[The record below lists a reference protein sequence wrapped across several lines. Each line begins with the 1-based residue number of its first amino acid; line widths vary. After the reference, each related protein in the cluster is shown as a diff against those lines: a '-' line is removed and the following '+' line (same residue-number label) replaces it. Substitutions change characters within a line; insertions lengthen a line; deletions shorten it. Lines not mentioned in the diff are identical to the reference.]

1 MELLAKKTFKFW
13 YGAARPASL
22 GQSLTPY
29 VLGAVLALGA
39 LLYQGMQGAAFGYS
53 MQGLVSP
60 QGMALGLVLAVA
72 GFIGVACAHLG
83 LNLLD
88 DYFDYR
94 GGAVAQ
100 RKELQEG
107 GMRARMGKCAY
118 LDQGATLNDTRRV
131 AFMFIAVALVLGAFI
146 LAIRGWEVLIFAG
159 CALVLGLAYAG
170 PPLRLSYHGL
180 GELVIGVIFGPL
192 VVVASYFVICG
203 HIDPVAVWAS
213 IPTGLLALNIV
224 HTHAI
229 MDFEPDKAAKRI
241 TFAVLLGSQ
250 KTAALFGALFIAL
263 AYGVLIT
270 GVVLGFLP
278 LLSLL
283 ALLTIPMALELVR
296 LVLRYT
302 ANPASPF
309 EYRRWMGP
317 MERWDSIVARGV
329 DWFMIRWYLSRNLLM
344 AFVVILAVTGL
355 TPWYVTP
362 FFAG

>member
-1 MELLAKKTFKFW
+1 MELLARKTFKFW

-29 VLGAVLALGA
+29 VLGSVLALGT
-39 LLYQGMQGAAFGYS
+39 LLHQGILSSTFGYGAQTPLLLS
-53 MQGLVSP
+53 VQGV
-60 QGMALGLVLAVA
+60 ALGLLLAVA

-94 GGAVAQ
+94 GGAVAR

-118 LDQGATLNDTRRV
+118 LDQGATLGDTRRV
-131 AFMFIAVALVLGAFI
+131 AILFIVIALVLGTFI

-192 VVVASYFVICG
+192 VVIASYFVICG
-203 HIDPVAVWAS
+203 RVDPLAVWAS

-229 MDFEPDKAAKRI
+229 MDFGPDKAAKR
-241 TFAVLLGSQ
+241 TTLAVLLGSQ
-250 KTAALFGALFIAL
+250 KTAAFFGAAFIVL
-263 AYGVLIT
+263 AYGAVIA

-278 LLSLL
+278 LLTLL
-283 ALLTIPMALELVR
+283 VLLTLPMAVELVR
-296 LVLRYT
+296 LVLRY
-302 ANPASPF
+302 AADPASTF
-309 EYRRWMGP
+309 AYRRWMGP
-317 MERWDSIVARGV
+317 MEHWDAIVARGV

-344 AFVVILAVTGL
+344 AFVTILAVAGL
-355 TPWYVTP
+355 TPFYV
-362 FFAG
+362 G

>member
-1 MELLAKKTFKFW
+1 MELLAGKTFRFW

-29 VLGAVLALGA
+29 ILGAVLALGT
-39 LLYQGMQGAAFGYS
+39 LLHQGSQDLTFGFGTW
-53 MQGLVSP
+53 GLASA
-60 QGMALGLVLAVA
+60 QDIALGLLLAVA

-94 GGAVAQ
+94 GGAVA
-100 RKELQEG
+100 RRRELQEG

-118 LDQGATLNDTRRV
+118 LDQGATLGDTRRV
-131 AFMFIAVALVLGAFI
+131 AIIFIAVALVLGAFV

-180 GELVIGVIFGPL
+180 GELIIGIIFGPL
-192 VVVASYFVICG
+192 VVIASYFVICG
-203 HIDPVAVWAS
+203 HVEPIAIWAS

-229 MDFEPDKAAKRI
+229 MDFGPDKAAKR
-241 TFAVLLGSQ
+241 TTLAVLLGSQ
-250 KTAALFGALFIAL
+250 KIAALFGAAFIAL
-263 AYGVLIT
+263 SYGTVVT

-278 LLSLL
+278 LFALL
-283 ALLTIPMALELVR
+283 VLLTIPMATQLVR
-296 LVLRYT
+296 LVLRY
-302 ANPASPF
+302 AADPASNF
-309 EYRRWMGP
+309 SYRHWMGP
-317 MERWDSIVARGV
+317 MEHWDTIVARGV
-329 DWFMIRWYLSRNLLM
+329 DWFMIRWYLARNLLM
-344 AFVVILAVTGL
+344 AFVVVLAVAGL
-355 TPWYVTP
+355 TPFYV
-362 FFAG
+362 G

>member
-1 MELLAKKTFKFW
+1 MELLAGKTFKFW

-29 VLGAVLALGA
+29 VLGSVLALGA
-39 LLYQGMQGAAFGYS
+39 LLYQGLSLGYGALDTLSLQG
-53 MQGLVSP
+53 V
-60 QGMALGLVLAVA
+60 ALGLLLAVA

-94 GGAVAQ
+94 GGAVAR

-118 LDQGATLNDTRRV
+118 LDQGATLEDTRRV
-131 AFMFIAVALVLGAFI
+131 AIGFIAVALVLGA
-146 LAIRGWEVLIFAG
+146 LVLVIRGWEVLIFAG

-192 VVVASYFVICG
+192 VVIASYFVICG
-203 HIDPVAVWAS
+203 HIEPLAIWAS

-229 MDFEPDKAAKRI
+229 MDFGPDKAAKR
-241 TFAVLLGSQ
+241 TTLAVLLGSQ
-250 KTAALFGALFIAL
+250 KVAALFGAAFIVL
-263 AYGVLIT
+263 AYGTVIA

-278 LLSLL
+278 VLSLL
-283 ALLTIPMALELVR
+283 VLLTLPMAVTLVR
-296 LVLRYT
+296 LVLRY
-302 ANPASPF
+302 AADPASAF
-309 EYRRWMGP
+309 AYRRWMGP
-317 MERWDSIVARGV
+317 MERWDAIVARGI

-344 AFVVILAVTGL
+344 AFVVILAVAGL
-355 TPWYVTP
+355 TPFYV
-362 FFAG
+362 G

>member
-1 MELLAKKTFKFW
+1 MEIVAEMVGLMAEKTLKFW

-29 VLGAVLALGA
+29 VLGAVLALGT
-39 LLYQGMQGAAFGYS
+39 LLYQGTQS
-53 MQGLVSP
+53 LVSVWSV
-60 QGMALGLVLAVA
+60 GLGLLLAAA
-72 GFIGVACAHLG
+72 GFIGVASAHLG

-94 GGAVAQ
+94 GGAVAR
-100 RKELQEG
+100 RKELQDG

-118 LDQGATLNDTRRV
+118 LDQGATLEDTRRV
-131 AFMFIAVALVLGAFI
+131 AIIFIAVALVLGALV

-192 VVVASYFVICG
+192 VVIASYFVICG
-203 HIDPVAVWAS
+203 HIDSIAVWAS

-229 MDFEPDKAAKRI
+229 MDFGPDKAAKR
-241 TFAVLLGSQ
+241 TTLAVLLGSQ
-250 KTAALFGALFIAL
+250 KLAAFFGAAFIVL
-263 AYGVLIT
+263 AYGAVVT

-278 LLSLL
+278 VLSLL
-283 ALLTIPMALELVR
+283 VLLTLPMAVELVR
-296 LVLRYT
+296 LVLRY
-302 ANPASPF
+302 AADHASTF
-309 EYRRWMGP
+309 TYRRWMGP
-317 MERWDSIVARGV
+317 MERWDAIVARGV

-344 AFVVILAVTGL
+344 AFVIILAVTGL
-355 TPWYVTP
+355 TPFYV
-362 FFAG
+362 G